1 MDAEVKPSQ
10 NLISLV
16 LLIVKVVLLFIFIL
30 AMNLRS
36 APHRK
41 APQNGVLEEVFSER
55 KTLSEEQIHEKAI
68 ELNMTERQ
76 VERWLRQRKLQDRP
90 TTLEKFSETG

>member
-1 MDAEVKPSQ
+1 
-10 NLISLV
+10 
-16 LLIVKVVLLFIFIL
+16 
-30 AMNLRS
+30 MNLRA
-36 APHRK
+36 APHKR
-41 APQNGVLEEVFSER
+41 APQNDVLEEVFSER
-55 KTLSEEQIHEKAI
+55 KNLSDTQIHEKAM

>member
-1 MDAEVKPSQ
+1 MNTLSLGLRKPS
-10 NLISLV
+10 NGS
-16 LLIVKVVLLFIFIL
+16 FDSSFFTL
-30 AMNLRS
+30 AMNLRA

>member
-1 MDAEVKPSQ
+1 
-10 NLISLV
+10 
-16 LLIVKVVLLFIFIL
+16 
-30 AMNLRS
+30 MNLRA

-41 APQNGVLEEVFSER
+41 APKNDVLEEVFTKR
-55 KTLSEEQIHEKAI
+55 KNLSDSQIHEKAM

-76 VERWLRQRKLQDRP
+76 VERWLRTRKLQDRP